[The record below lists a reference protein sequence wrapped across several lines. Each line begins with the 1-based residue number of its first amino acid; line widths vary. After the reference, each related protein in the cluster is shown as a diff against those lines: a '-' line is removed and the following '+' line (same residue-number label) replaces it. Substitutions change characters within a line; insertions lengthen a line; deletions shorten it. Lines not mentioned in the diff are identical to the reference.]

1 MADMVTHTRLC
12 RETYIALN
20 LLPLRR
26 GVDADMVVQTC
37 ILTVMDAAARY
48 ELTLILAVRDDHTV
62 EALRPLHRLPH
73 RGFVL
78 HALSVVGVGDH
89 IRRDLL
95 HLSEGSAS
103 GLLLGDGAIRV
114 DMHQCILP
122 DRLKLRLQVREARRC
137 RLQIRHRADR
147 GVAAMRRG
155 IGAGADRFLI
165 RKTGLTQMYMYIN
178 EARNHEQTV

>member
-1 MADMVTHTRLC
+1 
-12 RETYIALN
+12 
-20 LLPLRR
+20 
-26 GVDADMVVQTC
+26 MVVQTC

-48 ELTLILAVRDDHTV
+48 ELTLVLAMRDDHTI

-73 RGFVL
+73 GGFVL
-78 HALSVVGVGDH
+78 HTLSVIGVSDH
-89 IRRDLL
+89 IRCDLL
-95 HLSEGSAS
+95 HLSEGSAT
-103 GLLLGDGAIRV
+103 GLLLSDGAIRV
-114 DMHQCILP
+114 HMHQRILP
-122 DRLKLRLQVREARRC
+122 NRIELRLQVRKARRC

-147 GVAAMRRG
+147 GVAAVRRG